1 MEAVKEMNPFGVE
14 LIRQIRALDQFGNW
28 AKMSDADLLIKKY
41 VKTKEEL
48 KAIPVIADIDEMM
61 INDIKMIYKAIA
73 LSFERQT
80 GVVCNVIMEMSH
92 EGFGRCAVLTDRICI
107 VDKYFKDAH
116 RFSFRTLEA
125 LFEEGNKNLT
135 KAIAIYEQFKPC
147 IATGA

>member
-1 MEAVKEMNPFGVE
+1 MEAEKMMNPFGVE

-28 AKMSDADLLIKKY
+28 SRISDEELLIKKY

-48 KAIPVIADIDEMM
+48 KAVPVIADIDEMM

-73 LSFERQT
+73 LSFERTT

-116 RFSFRTLEA
+116 RFSFRTLDA
-125 LFEEGNKNLT
+125 LFDEGDKNLAR
-135 KAIAIYEQFKPC
+135 AISIYEQYKPC
-147 IATGA
+147 TEQQG

>member
-1 MEAVKEMNPFGVE
+1 MEAVKEMNPFGIE

-28 AKMSDADLLIKKY
+28 AKISDDELLIKKY

-48 KAIPVIADIDEMM
+48 RAVPVIADIDEMM

-73 LSFERQT
+73 LSFERTT

-116 RFSFRTLEA
+116 RFSFRTLEG
-125 LFEEGNKNLT
+125 LFEEGDKNLA
-135 KAIAIYEQFKPC
+135 KAIAIYEQYKPC
-147 IATGA
+147 SGIGA